1 MPTGETPFKL
11 TFGIEAIIPV
21 EVGLTNFQIKAYEWQ
36 RNQQELN
43 NNLDLTNKVRDETM
57 KQMTKYKGAMARY
70 YYKKAKVR
78 RFDIGNLVLRK
89 VSQVTKDPS
98 EGKLG
103 PAWEGPNEVT
113 HHSREGS

>member
-11 TFGIEAIIPV
+11 TFGTEAVIPV

-89 VSQVTKDPS
+89 VSQVTKDLS